1 MKKVF
6 LITFVSCIVL
16 ANIFAWGPEPQH
28 QFGKEYYI
36 CDEPINVRDHEGF
49 SGNKIDK
56 LYVGEK
62 VKIIGY
68 GKSEKIDGDY
78 SYFWTNIEF
87 HNGKTGWIYGKYIA
101 NKTLILDLD
110 FNGVDDYIFLRY
122 KNLDFMYSVDYPEDI
137 MVFINGNLMQMPSLG
152 ERDFSH
158 VYFYVSKYEDKVLIS
173 IENDYDGMPTPDDFY
188 TDWKITVYLILV
200 TEDGIEYVDYATS
213 PDCNLSTPAEPVSS
227 ELKPEYIEPYLGKY
241 YTFIE

>member
-6 LITFVSCIVL
+6 LIAFVSCIAL
-16 ANIFAWGPEPQH
+16 ANVFAWGPEPQH

-173 IENDYDGMPTPDDFY
+173 IENDYDGMPTPDDIY

-200 TEDGIEYVDYATS
+200 TEDGIEYVD
-213 PDCNLSTPAEPVSS
+213 
-227 ELKPEYIEPYLGKY
+227 
-241 YTFIE
+241 

>member
-1 MKKVF
+1 MK
-6 LITFVSCIVL
+6 SIVAL
-16 ANIFAWGPEPQH
+16 DFAIYPEPQH

-68 GKSEKIDGDY
+68 GKAEKIDGDY

-152 ERDFSH
+152 ERDFSRNRQ
-158 VYFYVSKYEDKVLIS
+158 FSCIFPK
-173 IENDYDGMPTPDDFY
+173 
-188 TDWKITVYLILV
+188 
-200 TEDGIEYVDYATS
+200 
-213 PDCNLSTPAEPVSS
+213 
-227 ELKPEYIEPYLGKY
+227 
-241 YTFIE
+241 

>member
-1 MKKVF
+1 MIYCYTQYH
-6 LITFVSCIVL
+6 L
-16 ANIFAWGPEPQH
+16 
-28 QFGKEYYI
+28 
-36 CDEPINVRDHEGF
+36 INVRDHEGF

-68 GKSEKIDGDY
+68 GKAEKIDGDY

-101 NKTLILDLD
+101 NKTLILDMD

-173 IENDYDGMPTPDDFY
+173 IENDYDGMPTPDDFN

-200 TEDGIEYVDYATS
+200 TEDGIDYVDYATS
-213 PDCNLSTPAEPVSS
+213 PDCNLSTPIEPVSS
-227 ELKPEYIEPYLGKY
+227 ELKPEYIEPYLGRY